1 MCDAQKWSTIEPDW
15 ICKIRRSLGLQKK
28 QLWREK
34 YKSKRGHKTY
44 VTQLFEQI
52 RVLLEDKER
61 FDELGLL
68 TLKVCLERKVRVI
81 ADLDS
86 KILDKLENEEETKN
100 EIMQADEFQNEI
112 RINIMQIER
121 DC

>member
-1 MCDAQKWSTIEPDW
+1 M
-15 ICKIRRSLGLQKK
+15 
-28 QLWREK
+28 
-34 YKSKRGHKTY
+34 
-44 VTQLFEQI
+44 
-52 RVLLEDKER
+52 LEDKER